1 MNIPSIQFTPPASN
15 SKGIEIIELDEL
27 YHRRF
32 KMEHDPNKP
41 HRVHFSLML
50 YIEQGEGSHFIDFNH
65 YPFSKGSFIF
75 VNKNQIQAF
84 ALNEHIK
91 GKLVLFTDSFIE
103 HVQTNMNMPA
113 LSLNHFH
120 IAYSAVFTPSPALTS
135 SCVSLLSEI
144 QKEIDHEGNNTLITM
159 LLFSSLFLML
169 ERERPHSYAKVLSQS
184 QVKQFN
190 FFSELLDQGLTGKR
204 EAAYYAEQL
213 HITYKTLNN
222 LCKLA
227 TNRTAK
233 QLIDAYTII
242 EAKRRLI
249 LESKQVQ
256 EIAYDLGFEETSN
269 FIKYFKKHT
278 LNTPSQFRNLT
289 KS

>member
-1 MNIPSIQFTPPASN
+1 
-15 SKGIEIIELDEL
+15 
-27 YHRRF
+27 
-32 KMEHDPNKP
+32 
-41 HRVHFSLML
+41 
-50 YIEQGEGSHFIDFNH
+50 
-65 YPFSKGSFIF
+65 
-75 VNKNQIQAF
+75 
-84 ALNEHIK
+84 
-91 GKLVLFTDSFIE
+91 
-103 HVQTNMNMPA
+103 
-113 LSLNHFH
+113 
-120 IAYSAVFTPSPALTS
+120 
-135 SCVSLLSEI
+135 
-144 QKEIDHEGNNTLITM
+144 M

-169 ERERPHSYAKVLSQS
+169 ERERPHAYAKTLNKS

-190 FFSELLDQGLTGKR
+190 LFSTLLDQGLTGRR
-204 EAAYYAEQL
+204 EASYYADQL

-233 QLIDAYTII
+233 QLIDAYTIL

-278 LNTPSQFRNLT
+278 LITPSQFRKLS